1 MVGYPTRES
10 LNLQYSKG
18 SLCRTS
24 NKTEEPLLQA
34 HIGYSKFDILVSR
47 QHSTS
52 RVLLASV
59 WYTLVVTHSSHQ
71 WQSSVALN
79 CEWCCSYGVVVP
91 LEVALLILGSVVANT
106 SGHSVKPHT
115 GRGK

>member
-1 MVGYPTRES
+1 MVGYPTRE
-10 LNLQYSKG
+10 
-18 SLCRTS
+18 CRTS
-24 NKTEEPLLQA
+24 IKTEEPLLQA

-59 WYTLVVTHSSHQ
+59 CWYTLVVTHSSHQ